1 LFRSTRSSAR
11 LRLLVAAP
19 AQVGALLR
27 TLRYQRA
34 PPVSPVLQLVV
45 SMLSKVM
52 KDYEPGL
59 IEFIESVWQQA
70 RSSPP

>member
-1 LFRSTRSSAR
+1 
-11 LRLLVAAP
+11 
-19 AQVGALLR
+19 
-27 TLRYQRA
+27 
-34 PPVSPVLQLVV
+34 VLQLVV

-70 RSSPP
+70 RSSPPWIDRPRRHFDR